1 MLVARSADKLE
12 EIKKDL
18 EAQYGINV
26 KVIAKGTVQRPFSQ
40 PLALCIGLASS
51 GLTDAHALLTRRP
64 DEAGSGT

>member
-12 EIKKDL
+12 EIKKEL

-26 KVIAKGTVQRPFSQ
+26 KVIAKGTVHRPFSD
-40 PLALCIGLASS
+40 LALCIGLASS
-51 GLTDAHALLTRRP
+51 GLTDAHTLLTHRP